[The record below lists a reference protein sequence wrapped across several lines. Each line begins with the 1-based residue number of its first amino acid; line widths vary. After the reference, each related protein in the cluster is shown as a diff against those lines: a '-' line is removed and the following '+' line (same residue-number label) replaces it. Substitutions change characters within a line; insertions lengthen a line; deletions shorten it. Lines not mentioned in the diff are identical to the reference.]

1 MEEITLEAFGKIN
14 LSLDVLHKRTDGY
27 HELNTIMQQIDLKDT
42 VILREL
48 NEGIKI
54 ECNNKEVPLDNTNLV
69 YKAWEKII
77 EKTGINRGIH
87 IIIDKKIPIASGL
100 AGGSTNGAA
109 VLKGL
114 NKLWNLNLSQEELM
128 DMGLEIGADVPFC
141 IMGGTAHAKGIGEK
155 LTKLK
160 SFSNKMVLLANVG
173 IPISTAYVY
182 GNLSLSTINTRIDI
196 GKMVQYIEQDNLP
209 KLAKS
214 MANVMEQVVIKE
226 YPIIDEIKK
235 DMIKSVA
242 SVGSIMSGSG
252 PTVFG
257 LFDDEDRLYKGKN
270 KLEKRI
276 EKVFIA
282 KTI

>member
-1 MEEITLEAFGKIN
+1 MEEIVLQSYGKIN

-42 VILREL
+42 IVLKNRKKGVKIQC
-48 NEGIKI
+48 NENEI
-54 ECNNKEVPLDNTNLV
+54 PLDNTNLV

-77 EKTGINRGIH
+77 EKTGVNRGIH
-87 IIIDKKIPIASGL
+87 ITIHKNIPIASGL
-100 AGGSTNGAA
+100 AGGSSNGAA

-114 NKLWNLNLSQEELM
+114 NALWDLNFSEEELREI
-128 DMGLEIGADVPFC
+128 GLEIGADVPFC
-141 IMGGTAHAKGIGEK
+141 IMGGTAHAEGIGEK

-182 GNLSLSTINTRIDI
+182 QNLNLNNVNRRIDI
-196 GKMVQYIEQDNLP
+196 DKMVQYIEQDNLS
-209 KLAKS
+209 KLAEN
-214 MANVMEQVVIKE
+214 MANIMEQVVIKE
-226 YPIIDEIKK
+226 HPIIDELKK
-235 DMIKSVA
+235 DMIKYGA
-242 SVGSIMSGSG
+242 LGSIMSGSG

-257 LFDDEDRLYKGKN
+257 LFDDEEKLHRCKKE
-270 KLEKRI
+270 LEKKVA
-276 EKVFIA
+276 KVFTA